1 MQGVVFN
8 IQRASTHDGPGVRTT
23 VFLKGCGLRC
33 AWCHNPESISPRPQI
48 MTYPAKCIGDGA
60 CLTACPQRLRSPE
73 TGPFAFDRSACTGCG
88 RCADACYAGA
98 IELAGRTRTAE
109 DVAWEVL
116 RDLPFYRNGGGVTF
130 SGGEP
135 LLQSAFVA
143 ETARRVREGSGGQEL
158 TVAVDTALFVPWT
171 SVEQTLPCTD
181 LFLVDCKAV
190 TPALHRRGTGQGNE
204 RILENLRRL
213 AETGKR
219 YWIRVPLIPG
229 FNDTEEEL
237 RKIGALL
244 RGLAAQPE
252 KVEVLA
258 FHSICSGKYA
268 AMGETFGM
276 KDAEEPSRERVQWAQ
291 RLIEERA

>member
-190 TPALHRRGTGQGNE
+190 TPALHRP
-204 RILENLRRL
+204 
-213 AETGKR
+213 ETR
-219 YWIRVPLIPG
+219 ELG
-229 FNDTEEEL
+229 FQMVEEEL
-237 RKIGALL
+237 RKIGARL